1 MPTASE
7 KLRDLARALTAG
19 KTADPRE
26 LSAAL
31 EEGAERI
38 DKLETLR
45 DAVEQTAWTTI
56 FANALNGYLHD
67 PTVQID
73 TAAMRDLA
81 LNNCRELADY
91 GLLHWRHRWAGGE
104 APRGYRESGELY
116 RLDKPAL
123 QDIWTLGPDQLETTE
138 NTRKHVVG
146 ITDALDA
153 LDEKEKGA
161 RAKRSQAAA
170 AEDGA
175 SPPPKRRRGKKEQA
189 AGAAT
194 PSDAA
199 EPETEQGTAAA
210 EPSPSPAP
218 PPAPRST
225 PPAAPARSA
234 SAPPAPA
241 APVPAEAGVDEDG
254 CSD

>member
-1 MPTASE
+1 MPAASE
-7 KLRDLARALTAG
+7 KLRDLARALIAG
-19 KTADPRE
+19 KTGDPRE

-56 FANALNGYLHD
+56 FANMCNGYLAD

-73 TAAMRDLA
+73 SPGMRDLM
-81 LNNCRELADY
+81 LNNCRELADH

-138 NTRKHVVG
+138 NTRKHVVS

-161 RAKRSQAAA
+161 KAKRSHA

-175 SPPPKRRRGKKEQA
+175 SPPPKRKRGRKEQA
-189 AGAAT
+189 AGVS
-194 PSDAA
+194 SDAA
-199 EPETEQGTAAA
+199 ASAPEAEQSAEAA
-210 EPSPSPAP
+210 EPSPAPTPAA
-218 PPAPRST
+218 PAPRS
-225 PPAAPARSA
+225 PPPVAPARPS

-241 APVPAEAGVDEDG
+241 APAVPGVDEDG

>member
-138 NTRKHVVG
+138 NTRKHVVS
-146 ITDALDA
+146 IVEAIDA

-161 RAKRSQAAA
+161 RAKRSQAA

-189 AGAAT
+189 AGAAV

-199 EPETEQGTAAA
+199 EPETEQGTAVA
-210 EPSPSPAP
+210 EPSPAAAPA
-218 PPAPRST
+218 PAPRST
-225 PPAAPARSA
+225 PPVAPARPA

-241 APVPAEAGVDEDG
+241 APAPAVPGVDEDG

>member
-1 MPTASE
+1 MPAASE

-31 EEGAERI
+31 EEGADRM

-56 FANALNGYLHD
+56 FANALNGYMHD

-123 QDIWTLGPDQLETTE
+123 QDIWSLGPDQLETTE

-170 AEDGA
+170 EDGA

-189 AGAAT
+189 AGATA

-199 EPETEQGTAAA
+199 EPETEQGAAAA
-210 EPSPSPAP
+210 EPSPDPA
-218 PPAPRST
+218 PAPRST
-225 PPAAPARSA
+225 PPAAPARPA
-234 SAPPAPA
+234 SAPPA
-241 APVPAEAGVDEDG
+241 APVSAVPGVDEDG

>member
-1 MPTASE
+1 MRWSRRHGRRSSPTCA
-7 KLRDLARALTAG
+7 TA
-19 KTADPRE
+19 TW
-26 LSAAL
+26 
-31 EEGAERI
+31 RI
-38 DKLETLR
+38 P
-45 DAVEQTAWTTI
+45 TI
-56 FANALNGYLHD
+56 QLDSPG
-67 PTVQID
+67 
-73 TAAMRDLA
+73 MRDLM
-81 LNNCRELADY
+81 LNNCRELADH

-123 QDIWTLGPDQLETTE
+123 QDIWTLGANQLETTE

-161 RAKRSQAAA
+161 KAKRSHA

-175 SPPPKRRRGKKEQA
+175 SPPPKRKRGRKEQA
-189 AGAAT
+189 AGV

-199 EPETEQGTAAA
+199 APGPEAEQAA
-210 EPSPSPAP
+210 EPSPA
-218 PPAPRST
+218 
-225 PPAAPARSA
+225 
-234 SAPPAPA
+234 PAPA
-241 APVPAEAGVDEDG
+241 APAPRSPPSAAPARPSSAAPAPPEPALPGVDDDG